1 MYGPRIVTVALGALT
16 VVVACAAITVQVLAG
31 SGPDTAEVLLTGLI
45 AVVTIVL
52 GLVVAWREP
61 ANWLAAVMAWMAV
74 LAATVGF
81 SDTYRPAHLREPAR
95 LPEVAP
101 TLAALLSV
109 AWVWM
114 YAALTLLLILFPTG
128 RPLTRNWGRLAI
140 TIPVVSLATHAV
152 VATSA
157 TPYDAPYADVAHP
170 LGNLPVAVSTGLKV
184 LLFPTLVALL
194 LASCAALIVRYRS
207 GDDRLQRQV
216 KWLVLSLPLIPLT
229 LVLSW
234 GGYLVIGTNTLAGIG
249 LALIYLAIPAATT
262 TAILRHDLFDVD
274 RTLAGA
280 AVYSVLTVGIVGG
293 YVGTAALSGAL
304 LGHQS
309 PWAAALTTAGL
320 ALALAPARRRLQ
332 RAVDRA
338 LYPLRRSAY
347 DAIAALERGIVAGM
361 AVPEQLQE
369 TLAHALRAP
378 ALRVGVA
385 APGGG
390 TFLDPS
396 GSVVDP
402 GNGVDVSA
410 SHERIGV
417 IVAQGVTRQLLREVA
432 RRSTLLVKMIR
443 LRLEA
448 TSALAD
454 ARESRTRLQQ
464 VGYEERRRLE
474 RDLHDVAQQRLVAL
488 GLSMRLAQRRLAATG
503 EGTLASMVSDWVDEV
518 GRSTAEL
525 RALAHGIRPSYLD
538 DGLSSALT
546 MLAGGVPLP
555 LDADIAVHREL
566 SDELST
572 TAYHVVAEAIS
583 NALKHGH
590 PTSLRLEVHDDDG
603 QLMVRVRDDGTG
615 GARFGTVGGL
625 CALRDRVAASGGSLR
640 VTSEPG
646 FGTTVEAVLPCAS

>member
-1 MYGPRIVTVALGALT
+1 V
-16 VVVACAAITVQVLAG
+16 
-31 SGPDTAEVLLTGLI
+31 
-45 AVVTIVL
+45 
-52 GLVVAWREP
+52 
-61 ANWLAAVMAWMAV
+61 
-74 LAATVGF
+74 
-81 SDTYRPAHLREPAR
+81 
-95 LPEVAP
+95 
-101 TLAALLSV
+101 
-109 AWVWM
+109 

-128 RPLTRNWGRLAI
+128 RPLTRTWGRVAV
-140 TIPVVSLATHAV
+140 TIPVVSLATHV
-152 VATSA
+152 VVVTSA
-157 TPYDAPYADVAHP
+157 TPYDAPYGDIAHP

-184 LLFPTLVALL
+184 LLFPSLVALL
-194 LASCAALIVRYRS
+194 LVSCAALIVRYRS
-207 GDDRLQRQV
+207 GDDRLRRQV

-234 GGYLVIGTNTLAGIG
+234 GGYLVIGTNSLAGIG

-280 AVYSVLTVGIVGG
+280 VVYSVLTVGIVGG
-293 YVGTAALSGAL
+293 YAGMAALSGAL

-309 PWAAALTTAGL
+309 PWAAALTTA
-320 ALALAPARRRLQ
+320 ALALVLAPTRRRLQ

-347 DAIAALERGIVAGM
+347 DAIAALERGVVAGT
-361 AVPEQLQE
+361 AVPEQLQA
-369 TLAHALRAP
+369 TLAQALRAP

-385 APGGG
+385 TPGGG
-390 TFLDPS
+390 TYLDPS
-396 GSVVDP
+396 GSVVEP
-402 GNGVDVSA
+402 GSGVDVSA

-417 IVAQGVTRQLLREVA
+417 MVAQEVNRSLLREVA
-432 RRSTLLVKMIR
+432 RRSTLLVRMIG

-454 ARESRTRLQQ
+454 ARESRARLQQ
-464 VGYEERRRLE
+464 VGYDERRRLE

-488 GLSMRLAQRRLAATG
+488 GLSMRLGQRRLAATG
-503 EGTLASMVSDWVDEV
+503 EGSLALMVSDWVAEV
-518 GRSTAEL
+518 GRVTAEL

-538 DGLSSALT
+538 DGLPSALT
-546 MLAGGVPLP
+546 MLTGGVPLP
-555 LDADIAVHREL
+555 LDADIALHHEL
-566 SDELST
+566 SDEVST

-583 NALKHGH
+583 NALRHGH
-590 PTSLRLEVHDDDG
+590 PTSLRLEVHDDEG
-603 QLMVRVRDDGTG
+603 QLIVRVRDDGTG

-640 VTSEPG
+640 IASEPG